1 MKLDQLDLKILR
13 LLQDPEMLTPKLTKI
28 AKSVDSTNAT
38 IYRRIEVLKK
48 EGVIVGHTTQ
58 IDMKLVGKNIEAF
71 LCVRLVK
78 GVEKAEADRI
88 TRKISELEGIEAVY
102 LPISHWNYLV
112 VARFSN
118 IEQLNKL
125 VQEELRKLPIEEVEV
140 ELLSKTAK
148 EGATISNLDR

>member
-38 IYRRIEVLKK
+38 IYRRIELLKK
-48 EGVIVGHTTQ
+48 EGIIVGHTTQ

-71 LCVRLVK
+71 ISLRLVK
-78 GVEKAEADRI
+78 GIDKSELDRI
-88 TRKISELEGIEAVY
+88 TKRISDLEGVEALY
-102 LPISHWNYLV
+102 LPISHWNYLI
-112 VARFSN
+112 VARFSG

-125 VQEELRKLPIEEVEV
+125 VQEDLRKLPLEEVEV

-148 EGATISNLDR
+148 EGAVISSLEK